1 MGSAKSL
8 QVSSFRILFLSLS
21 ELYSHMSGIYYK
33 SDLQALTVN
42 VSVCAI
48 LMTTL
53 KKHRYSGIS
62 SCTIFVEEN
71 VVM

>member
-1 MGSAKSL
+1 
-8 QVSSFRILFLSLS
+8 
-21 ELYSHMSGIYYK
+21 MSGIYYK

-62 SCTIFVEEN
+62 SCTKMVEEN